1 MLPGNCYFAR
11 ACMGFAEYRTNSAR
25 TVVHRSRF
33 GFAIVACLIAV
44 SARAACTLP
53 PPPSKV
59 PDAAVAT
66 EPEMIA
72 AMETLKR
79 YDTDV
84 RNYTKCLGFELSQHR
99 LSAETEVLKLNQA
112 IDTFKA
118 IAEKFNEQVR
128 LFKAKSA

>member
-1 MLPGNCYFAR
+1 MNLAR
-11 ACMGFAEYRTNSAR
+11 SG
-25 TVVHRSRF
+25 VHRRCF
-33 GFAIVACLIAV
+33 GFGIATCLIAI
-44 SARAACTLP
+44 SAHAACTLP

-66 EPEMIA
+66 EQEMIA

-99 LSAETEVLKLNQA
+99 LSAETKVLKLNEA

>member
-1 MLPGNCYFAR
+1 
-11 ACMGFAEYRTNSAR
+11 MGFAGYKTNTSRTR
-25 TVVHRSRF
+25 VHRSCF
-33 GFAIVACLIAV
+33 GFTIVACLIAV
-44 SARAACTLP
+44 SARSACALP

-66 EPEMIA
+66 EQEMIA
-72 AMETLKR
+72 AMDTLKR